1 MKPAKTLSYIFTGI
15 LICTQYSI
23 GQAQFKIPT
32 IKVPQNIPNPTGGST
47 SIQGLSES
55 DIVAGLKE
63 ALSVGSKNAS
73 SQLNQ
78 LDGFNKNMRIRIP
91 FPEDAVRV
99 ATKLRQM
106 GYGKKVDEF
115 ELTLNRAAEQAAKE
129 AAPIFLNAIK
139 QMTFGDAKSILT
151 GADTAATGYLRKTTF
166 SPLYSAFSPHVTKAL
181 GNTFATSK
189 WTEITT
195 IYNKLPMVKR
205 VDTDLTRYT
214 TNKALKGLFVVVADE
229 ELKIRKDPAARVS
242 DILKKV
248 FGQKS

>member
-1 MKPAKTLSYIFTGI
+1 MKPAKYLSYLLTASFII
-15 LICTQYSI
+15 IQYSMSY
-23 GQAQFKIPT
+23 GQFKIPT
-32 IKVPQNIPNPTGGST
+32 INLPKNIPNPTKST
-47 SIQGLSES
+47 SLQGLSES
-55 DIVAGLKE
+55 DIIAGLKE

-73 SQLNQ
+73 SQLNR

-91 FPEDAVRV
+91 FPEDAQRV
-99 ATKLRQM
+99 ATKLRQL

-129 AAPIFLNAIK
+129 AAPIFVGAIK
-139 QMTFGDAKSILT
+139 QMTFADAKSILT

-166 SPLYSAFSPHVTKAL
+166 APLYNSFAPHVTKAL

-189 WTEITT
+189 WTEITK
-195 IYNKLPMVKR
+195 IYNRLPMVKK

-229 ELKIRKDPAARVS
+229 ELKIRKDPAARVT
-242 DILKKV
+242 DILRKV